1 MKVCVIGGG
10 NIGTLLAAEFAR
22 KGFETVIHTS
32 RPEKWSDTLKVLNPD
47 DSVWFETRNFRV
59 TASLEDAVENAAQIW
74 VVLPSFMFPKIAKE
88 LLPLVK
94 AGQMIMCVP
103 GSGGAEFSFAP
114 HIEKGCILCG
124 LQRVHSIARLEKYG
138 HAVYMLGRK
147 PNLQLAA
154 IPADKAQHYSEI
166 VGGMLDLPCEALPNY
181 LVVTL
186 TPSNPILHT
195 TRIYS
200 MFKDY
205 RKGDSFDHNILF
217 YEEWTDEAS
226 ELMIDCDAELQEIC
240 RKLDRLDLSMVK
252 SLKIHYESD
261 TVEKMTAK
269 ISGIPAFK
277 GLTSPMKEKEPGV
290 WVPDFGSR
298 YFTADFPFGLKV
310 ILDTGRLVGADVKNI
325 EKVWDWYLEVCNEGN
340 NAIFSMPVSD
350 LEEFYKIYLG

>member
-10 NIGTLLAAEFAR
+10 NIGTLLSAEFAH
-22 KGFETVIHTS
+22 KGYETVIYTS
-32 RPEKWSDTLKVLNPD
+32 KPEKWASTLTVLNPD
-47 DSVWFETRNFRV
+47 DTAWFETNNFTV
-59 TASLEDAVENAAQIW
+59 TDSLEAAVADAEQIW
-74 VVLPSFMFPKIAKE
+74 LVQPSFMFPETAKK

-103 GSGGAEFSFAP
+103 GAGGAEFSFAP
-114 HIEKGCILCG
+114 HIEKGCVLCG
-124 LQRVHSIARLEKYG
+124 LQRVHSIARLQKYG
-138 HAVYMLGRK
+138 SAVYMLGRK

-154 IPADKAQHYSEI
+154 IPADKTQHYAEV

-200 MFKDY
+200 MFKDWH
-205 RKGDSFDHNILF
+205 KGETFDHNILF

-226 ELMIDCDAELQEIC
+226 KIMIDCDAELQEIC
-240 RKLDRLDLSMVK
+240 GKLDRLDLRMVK

-269 ISGIPAFK
+269 ISGIAAFK
-277 GLTSPMKEKEPGV
+277 GLTSPMKEESDGV
-290 WVPDFGSR
+290 WVPDFSSR

-310 ILDTGRLVGADVKNI
+310 ILDVGKLVGAKVPNI
-325 EKVWDWYLEVCNEGN
+325 EKIWSWYLAVCNEADN
-340 NAIFSMPVSD
+340 KIFSLPVNS

>member
-10 NIGTLLAAEFAR
+10 NIGTLLSAEFAH
-22 KGFETVIHTS
+22 KGYETVIYTS
-32 RPEKWSDTLKVLNPD
+32 KPEKWSDTLTVLNQD
-47 DSVWFETRNFRV
+47 DSVWFETDNFTV
-59 TASLEDAVENAAQIW
+59 TDSLETAVTGAEQIW
-74 VVLPSFMFPKIAKE
+74 LVQPSFMFPDTAEK

-103 GSGGAEFSFAP
+103 GAGGAEFSFAP
-114 HIEKGCILCG
+114 HIEKGCVLCG
-124 LQRVHSIARLEKYG
+124 LQRVHSIARLNQYG
-138 HAVYMLGRK
+138 KAVYMLGRK

-154 IPADKAQHYSEI
+154 IPPHKTQHYADIVSE
-166 VGGMLDLPCEALPNY
+166 MLDLPCEALPNY

-205 RKGDSFDHNILF
+205 KKGDSFDHNILF

-226 ELMIDCDAELQEIC
+226 RIMIDCDAELQEIC
-240 RKLDRLDLSMVK
+240 RRIDRLDLRMVK
-252 SLKIHYESD
+252 SLKVHYESD

-277 GLTSPMKEKEPGV
+277 GLTSPMKETEPGV
-290 WVPDFGSR
+290 WVPDFSSR

-310 ILDTGRLVGADVKNI
+310 ILDTGRLVGAEIPNI
-325 EKVWDWYLEVCNEGN
+325 EKIWSWYLEACNEADN
-340 NAIFSMPVSD
+340 KIFSLPVSD
-350 LEEFYKIYLG
+350 MSEFYKIYLG